1 MEHLIYIIAA
11 VVVVLLTLYL
21 MGFRNWLVYAVTE
34 AEAALGS
41 KTGQLKLRLAYD
53 MAVETYPVL
62 AKFMPYTVFN
72 WFVGSA
78 LKTMREMLTENK
90 TIEEL
95 VVGKLEELAGGSN
108 D

>member
-1 MEHLIYIIAA
+1 M
-11 VVVVLLTLYL
+11 
-21 MGFRNWLVYAVTE
+21 
-34 AEAALGS
+34 
-41 KTGQLKLRLAYD
+41 AYD
-53 MAVETYPVL
+53 MAVERYPLL

-78 LKTMREMLTENK
+78 LKTMKKMLAENK

-95 VVGKLEELAGGSN
+95 VVGKLEELAGGGN